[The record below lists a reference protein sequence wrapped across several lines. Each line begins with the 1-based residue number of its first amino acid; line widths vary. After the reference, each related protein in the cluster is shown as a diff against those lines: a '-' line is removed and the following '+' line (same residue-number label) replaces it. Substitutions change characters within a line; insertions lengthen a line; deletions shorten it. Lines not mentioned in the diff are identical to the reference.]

1 MLRSLKGQG
10 AACGSSLQPSDKKTE
25 NHRGDEGLA
34 LATQAT
40 PKGAANPAAMIIMF
54 NKNFDGG
61 KE

>member
-1 MLRSLKGQG
+1 MRLI
-10 AACGSSLQPSDKKTE
+10 PSAFRQE

-40 PKGAANPAAMIIMF
+40 PKGAANPAAMVIMF
-54 NKNFDGG
+54 NKNFYGG

>member
-1 MLRSLKGQG
+1 MRLI
-10 AACGSSLQPSDKKTE
+10 PSAFRQKTE